1 MVVELLILMPAAYL
15 VGSIPW
21 GLILAR
27 LFSGVNVRQGG
38 SKNIGAFNV
47 YRLAGRRLGIW
58 TLVGDLAKGAVPV
71 LAARYFLGGGRWQD
85 EAAVGAV
92 ALAAFL
98 GHVYSVFLRFRGGK
112 GVATAAGCILVLS
125 PGSFLVSMLVYVL
138 AVCIRGYSSLG
149 SLSAAAVL
157 PGAMWVA
164 HHSVPLSLCALTMT
178 VVIFIRHKGNINRLV
193 RGEEDSFF
201 SLK

>member
-1 MVVELLILMPAAYL
+1 MVVDLLILLPAAYL
-15 VGSIPW
+15 LGSIPW

-27 LFSGVNVRQGG
+27 LFSGVNVRQAG

-71 LAARYFLGGGRWQD
+71 LAACYFLGGSRWQD

-98 GHVYSVFLRFRGGK
+98 GHVYSLFLRFRGGK

-125 PGSFLVSMLVYVL
+125 PWSFLVSMLVYVL

-157 PGAMWVA
+157 PGVMWVA
-164 HHSVPLSLCALTMT
+164 HHSVPLFLCALTMT
-178 VVIFIRHKGNINRLV
+178 VIIFVRHRGNINRLA

-201 SLK
+201 SL

>member
-1 MVVELLILMPAAYL
+1 MVVDLLILMPAAYL
-15 VGSIPW
+15 LGSIPW
-21 GLILAR
+21 GLVLAR
-27 LFSGVNVRQGG
+27 LFSGVNVRQAG

-71 LAARYFLGGGRWQD
+71 LAASYFLGGPRWQD
-85 EAAVGAV
+85 EAAVGGV

-125 PGSFLVSMLVYVL
+125 PWSFLVSMLVYVL

-149 SLSAAAVL
+149 SLSAAALL
-157 PGAMWVA
+157 PGVMWVA

-178 VVIFIRHKGNINRLV
+178 VIIFIRHMGNIKRLV